1 MRSAAYLGVAVLLL
15 LIQSNLFRVFGPLT
29 ALLGPRLTHG
39 ATPSLLL
46 PMVIFLGV
54 YEPSMAKGAALSCAM
69 GYAQDI
75 LATAPIGL
83 FAFVHVAIWWLARV
97 AGVRLTAQTWFTR
110 ASLGFAFAL
119 VQSLIVLTLLAVFGT
134 DTRRPV
140 SMTSVILANAVT
152 TALVSPVLFQLAQR
166 QRQGVLSRAQNEGA
180 G

>member
-15 LIQSNLFRVFGPLT
+15 LVQSNLFRLLGPLS
-29 ALLGPRLTHG
+29 ALLGARLTHG

-46 PMVIFLGV
+46 PMVVFLGV

-69 GYAQDI
+69 GYAEDI

-83 FAFVHVAIWWLARV
+83 FAFVHVAIWWLSRV

-119 VQSLIVLTLLAVFGT
+119 VQSAIVLILLAVFGT
-134 DTRRPV
+134 DNRRPV
-140 SMTSVILANAVT
+140 SMASVILANAVT
-152 TALVSPVLFQLAQR
+152 TALLSPALFQLAQR
-166 QRQGVLSRAQNEGA
+166 LRQGGIPRAPTEGA
-180 G
+180 S

>member
-15 LIQSNLFRVFGPLT
+15 GPLST
-29 ALLGPRLTHG
+29 ILGTRLTHG

-46 PMVIFLGV
+46 PMVVFLGV

-83 FAFVHVAIWWLARV
+83 FAFVHVAIWWLSRV

-119 VQSLIVLTLLAVFGT
+119 VQSVIVLIVLAVFGT
-134 DTRRPV
+134 DNRRPV
-140 SMTSVILANAVT
+140 SMTSVILANAVS
-152 TALVSPVLFQLAQR
+152 TALLSPALFQLAQR
-166 QRQGVLSRAQNEGA
+166 MRQGGLARSPNEGV

>member
-15 LIQSNLFRVFGPLT
+15 LLQSNLFR
-29 ALLGPRLTHG
+29 LLGPLSHVLGDRLTHG

-46 PMVIFLGV
+46 PMVVFLGV

-83 FAFVHVAIWWLARV
+83 FAFVHVVIWWLSRV

-119 VQSLIVLTLLAVFGT
+119 VQSAVVLIMLAVFGT
-134 DTRRPV
+134 DNRRPV
-140 SMTSVILANAVT
+140 SMASVVLANAVT
-152 TALVSPVLFQLAQR
+152 TALLSPALFQLAQR
-166 QRQGVLSRAQNEGA
+166 LRQGGIARAPNEGA
-180 G
+180 S

>member
-15 LIQSNLFRVFGPLT
+15 LVQSNLFR
-29 ALLGPRLTHG
+29 LLGPLGHLIGERFTHG

-46 PMVIFLGV
+46 PMVVFLGV

-83 FAFVHVAIWWLARV
+83 FAFVHVAIWWLSRV

-119 VQSLIVLTLLAVFGT
+119 VQSAVVLIVLAVFGT
-134 DTRRPV
+134 DNRRPV

-152 TALVSPVLFQLAQR
+152 TALLSPALFQLAQR
-166 QRQGVLSRAQNEGA
+166 LRQGGLARSPNEGA
-180 G
+180 T

>member
-1 MRSAAYLGVAVLLL
+1 MRSAAYLVATVLLL
-15 LIQSNLFRVFGPLT
+15 LIQSNLFRVLGPLGT
-29 ALLGPRLTHG
+29 VLGSRLTHG

-75 LATAPIGL
+75 LATAPLGL
-83 FAFVHVAIWWLARV
+83 YAFVHVAIWWLSRV

-119 VQSLIVLTLLAVFGT
+119 VQSAIVLIVLAVFGT
-134 DTRRPV
+134 DNRRPV
-140 SMTSVILANAVT
+140 SMASVMLANAVT
-152 TALVSPVLFQLAQR
+152 TAMLSPALFQLAQR
-166 QRQGVLSRAQNEGA
+166 LRQGGLARVQNECA

>member
-15 LIQSNLFRVFGPLT
+15 LVQSNLFR
-29 ALLGPRLTHG
+29 LLGPLSHLLGDRLTHG

-46 PMVIFLGV
+46 PMVVFLGV
-54 YEPSMAKGAALSCAM
+54 YEPSMARGAALSCAM

-83 FAFVHVAIWWLARV
+83 YAFVHVAIWWLSRV

-119 VQSLIVLTLLAVFGT
+119 VQSTMVLVVLAVFGT
-134 DTRRPV
+134 DNRRPV
-140 SMTSVILANAVT
+140 GMLSVVVANAVT
-152 TALVSPVLFQLAQR
+152 TALVSPALFMLAQR
-166 QRQGVLSRAQNEGA
+166 LRQGSIARSPTEGA

>member
-15 LIQSNLFRVFGPLT
+15 LVQSNLFR
-29 ALLGPRLTHG
+29 LLGPLGHFIGERFTHG

-46 PMVIFLGV
+46 PMVVFLGV

-83 FAFVHVAIWWLARV
+83 FAFVHVAIWWLSRV

-119 VQSLIVLTLLAVFGT
+119 VQSAVVLIVLAVFGT
-134 DTRRPV
+134 DNRRPV

-152 TALVSPVLFQLAQR
+152 TALLSPALFQLAQR
-166 QRQGVLSRAQNEGA
+166 LRQGGLARSPNEGA
-180 G
+180 T

>member
-15 LIQSNLFRVFGPLT
+15 LLQSNLFR
-29 ALLGPRLTHG
+29 LLGPLSHVLGDRLTHG

-46 PMVIFLGV
+46 PMVVFLGV

-83 FAFVHVAIWWLARV
+83 FAFVHVVIWWLSRV

-119 VQSLIVLTLLAVFGT
+119 VQSAVVLIMLAVFGT
-134 DTRRPV
+134 DNRRPV
-140 SMTSVILANAVT
+140 SMASVVLANAVT
-152 TALVSPVLFQLAQR
+152 TALLSPALFQLAQR
-166 QRQGVLSRAQNEGA
+166 LRQGGIARAPNEGTS
-180 G
+180 

>member
-15 LIQSNLFRVFGPLT
+15 LIQSNLFR
-29 ALLGPRLTHG
+29 LLGPLSTLIGDRLTHG

-75 LATAPIGL
+75 LAAAPIGL
-83 FAFVHVAIWWLARV
+83 FAFVHVAIWWLSRV

-119 VQSLIVLTLLAVFGT
+119 VQSAVVLILLAVFGT
-134 DTRRPV
+134 DNRRPV
-140 SMTSVILANAVT
+140 SMASVVLANAVT
-152 TALVSPVLFQLAQR
+152 TALLSPALFLLAQR
-166 QRQGVLSRAQNEGA
+166 LRQDGVSRAPTEGV

>member
-15 LIQSNLFRVFGPLT
+15 LIQSNLFRLFGPLT
-29 ALLGPRLTHG
+29 MVLGPRLTHG

-119 VQSLIVLTLLAVFGT
+119 VQSAIVLIVLAVFGT
-134 DTRRPV
+134 DNRRPV
-140 SMTSVILANAVT
+140 SMASVMLANALT
-152 TALVSPVLFQLAQR
+152 TALISPALFQLAQR
-166 QRQGVLSRAQNEGA
+166 LRQGGLSRSPNEGA

>member
-15 LIQSNLFRVFGPLT
+15 LVQSNLYR
-29 ALLGPRLTHG
+29 LLGPAASIVGDRLTHG

-46 PMVIFLGV
+46 PMVVFLGV
-54 YEPSMAKGAALSCAM
+54 YEPSMARGAALSCAM

-83 FAFVHVAIWWLARV
+83 FAFVHVAIWWLSRV

-119 VQSLIVLTLLAVFGT
+119 VQSAMVLIVLAVFGT
-134 DTRRPV
+134 DNRRPV
-140 SMTSVILANAVT
+140 SMATTVIGNAITTGLLAPN
-152 TALVSPVLFQLAQR
+152 LFRLAQR
-166 QRQGVLSRAQNEGA
+166 LRQGTTRATSEGA
-180 G
+180 AG